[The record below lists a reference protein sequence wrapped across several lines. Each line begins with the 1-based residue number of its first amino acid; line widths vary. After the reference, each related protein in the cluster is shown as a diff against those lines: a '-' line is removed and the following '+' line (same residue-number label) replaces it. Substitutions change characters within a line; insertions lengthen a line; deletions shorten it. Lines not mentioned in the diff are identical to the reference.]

1 METVFDVI
9 QSLQLNI
16 SQVVA
21 VGVLLFVTGY
31 LIGTVRVKRLV
42 REKHGLEKAVMALN
56 EELLYGTP
64 PAGVNEPESLT
75 PVIDLKLK
83 NYKSSQLAKKL
94 N

>member
-9 QSLQLNI
+9 QSLELNI

-21 VGVLLFVTGY
+21 VGILLFVTGY
-31 LIGTVRVKRLV
+31 LTGTIRVKRLA

-56 EELLYGTP
+56 EELLYGNP
-64 PAGVNEPESLT
+64 PAAGREYQSMT

-83 NYKSSQLAKKL
+83 SYTNSQIAK
-94 N
+94 